1 MTMMRA
7 GDLRRR
13 LVIQRRLQTQD
24 TFGQQF
30 LRWTDYIA
38 GLALANP
45 KTITAATAGTATSFA
60 CAAHGFSVGQLVTIG
75 GITGL
80 DFLPATFGVLSA
92 TADAFQVDFDSTGMT
107 LAVSSASAT
116 LVSGVPA
123 DIQPLSARDLLT
135 GGGGYGEITHKLVLR
150 YHPLL
155 VDPIPVG
162 AMRAIHVHG
171 AVTRRFNLTPAL
183 NVDSR
188 NRQITVMASEGLTP
202 G

>member
-1 MTMMRA
+1 MRA

-13 LVIQRRLQTQD
+13 LVIQQRLQGQD
-24 TFGQQF
+24 TFGQQK
-30 LRWTDYIA
+30 LLWTDYLA
-38 GLALANP
+38 GVALGNA
-45 KTITAATAGTATSFA
+45 KSVTAVTAGATTSFA
-60 CAAHGFSVGQLVTIG
+60 CAGHGFPVGHLVTIN

-80 DFLPATFGVLSA
+80 EFLPATFGVLTA
-92 TADAFQVDFDSTGMT
+92 TDDAFTVDFDSTGLT
-107 LAVSSASAT
+107 LAVSSATAT
-116 LVSGVPA
+116 PVSGIPC
-123 DIQPLSARDLLT
+123 DIQPLSARDLLS
-135 GGGGYGEITHKLVLR
+135 GGGSYGEITHKLVLR

-155 VDPIPVG
+155 VDPIEVG

-183 NVDSR
+183 NADSR